1 MAYLLTIKNLETG
14 EIEKEAECTCIIGG
28 VAEGEGS
35 GVLFAIQGSA
45 YDAGK
50 AMVAVKDAVNYARE
64 TIDHLDLA
72 TAIAEMGAQR
82 DEAPSEGGADDL

>member
-28 VAEGEGS
+28 VAEGDGS

-50 AMVAVKDAVNYARE
+50 AMVAVKAAVNHARE
-64 TIDHLDLA
+64 TIDCLDLA
-72 TAIAEMGAQR
+72 AVIAEACAQR
-82 DEAPSEGGADDL
+82 DEAPSEGGKDGI